1 MCFVSLSHYLFN
13 VTAGKAHIISKLQ
26 QEILVL
32 QGFKGP
38 GNHRAGIGLGPMKDS
53 FPNGT
58 FPLGAVHEFLFA
70 NLEDAAATCGFIASL
85 MSPLMIKGG
94 VIFWIGS
101 RRTIF
106 PPGLKLFD
114 VHPDQIVFID
124 VHNEKHVLWSV
135 EEALKCPAL
144 TAVVGEIE
152 GISFTASRRLQ
163 LAVEQSQVTGF
174 ILCDSKRTLRVTASV
189 SRWKISS
196 LPSYT
201 IDELPG
207 VGFPQWRVELL
218 RIRNGR
224 PGVWDVRLAAGSF
237 VTGLSSRTDTDPDKG
252 DDKAGSYSVR
262 SLQQTG

>member
-1 MCFVSLSHYLFN
+1 
-13 VTAGKAHIISKLQ
+13 VTASKAHIISKLQ
-26 QEILVL
+26 TEILAL
-32 QGFKGP
+32 QGFKALSIP
-38 GNHRAGIGLGPMKDS
+38 DTDVGLGPMKDA

-58 FPLGAVHEFLFA
+58 FPLGAVHEFVFT
-70 NLEDAAATCGFIASL
+70 NLEDAAATCGFIAGL

-94 VIFWIGS
+94 VIFWIAP

-106 PPGLKLFD
+106 PPALELFGIHSD
-114 VHPDQIVFID
+114 NIVFVD
-124 VHNEKHVLWSV
+124 VQRDNHVLWSV

-174 ILCDSKRTLRVTASV
+174 MLCHNKRALTATASV

-196 LPSYT
+196 LPGYT

-224 PGVWDVRLAAGSF
+224 PGVWNVRFSDGGF
-237 VTGLSSRTDTDPDKG
+237 VTMLASQVDTSPGKPNDVT
-252 DDKAGSYSVR
+252 GSQSVIG
-262 SLQQTG
+262 LQQTG